1 MSKAFTL
8 IEGLVAI
15 GIIGILLSLI
25 FVSFGTSISSCEE
38 FNYNDCRF
46 ICGSPTERYV
56 DNCLNKCLLREDAC
70 KNSD

>member
-46 ICGSPTERYV
+46 ICGSPNERYIER
-56 DNCLNKCLLREDAC
+56 CLSRCEIRQNAC
-70 KNSD
+70 ENI